1 MGLFSLG
8 FEGGGGRGGGGDA
21 EKDPGIICSYFHP
34 SIHRSIWS
42 GQALLR
48 WWFDPMISCL
58 ASLSLLRCSALYYSY
73 LFSSASERVKLVGL
87 DPIGL
92 E

>member
-1 MGLFSLG
+1 
-8 FEGGGGRGGGGDA
+8 
-21 EKDPGIICSYFHP
+21 
-34 SIHRSIWS
+34 
-42 GQALLR
+42 
-48 WWFDPMISCL
+48 MISCL
-58 ASLSLLRCSALYYSY
+58 ASLSLSLCSALYYSY